1 MWCVTVGQGII
12 VFDSDLGKLQESRK
26 KDAVSE
32 GGSGAQGVGNPVAV
46 DKRGNT
52 GRTVPDTF

>member
-26 KDAVSE
+26 KDADSE

-52 GRTVPDTF
+52 GRTGS